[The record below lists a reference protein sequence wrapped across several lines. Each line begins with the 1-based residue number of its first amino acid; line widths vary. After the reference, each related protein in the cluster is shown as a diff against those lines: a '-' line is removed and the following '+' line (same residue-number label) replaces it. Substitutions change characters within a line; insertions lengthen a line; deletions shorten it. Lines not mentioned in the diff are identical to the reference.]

1 MSIKDKNGVQSS
13 DRFGILEKQF
23 ERKLRDLILN
33 IWKCFVKKLIIVDLD
48 NELESESFDGVDFV
62 FFFFIDYNLVD
73 DGDVDLFVVLK
84 VKLKIKLVGVVLRCY
99 LFVDI
104 WFFFLLNVD
113 VEYVCVLG
121 FRSVVKG
128 NVVRLVCV

>member
-1 MSIKDKNGVQSS
+1 M
-13 DRFGILEKQF
+13 
-23 ERKLRDLILN
+23 N